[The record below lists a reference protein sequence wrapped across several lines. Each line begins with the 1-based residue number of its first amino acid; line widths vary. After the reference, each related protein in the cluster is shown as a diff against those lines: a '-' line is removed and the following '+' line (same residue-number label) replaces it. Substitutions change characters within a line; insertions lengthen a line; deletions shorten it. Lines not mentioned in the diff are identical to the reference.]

1 MSTQTVSIQG
11 IKGSFHEAAALKYFG
26 EGINTLEC
34 LSFRETCRKLHLD
47 ECNYAVLAIENALAG
62 SLLPNYNLI
71 RDYNLRIVGEVYLPI
86 KLNLL
91 VYNGTPIEKIKRVI
105 SHPIAIQQCQD
116 FLEEHPHIEVIEK
129 ADTAA
134 CAKAVSDGKL
144 EDTAAIAN
152 SEAAELYKLNTLY
165 KSIETNKKNYTRF
178 LILVTEANY
187 TENPNDVNKA
197 TLSFHCGDSVGS
209 LAKVLNIFAENNINL
224 TKIQNTPIIGKPHKD
239 NFFVDLIWGSY
250 QEFEQALIH
259 LTKIVSNLTILGEYK
274 QDENFNTIKLNWK

>member
-1 MSTQTVSIQG
+1 MQHKISIQG
-11 IKGSFHEAAALKYFG
+11 IKGSFHEEAAQRYFG
-26 EGINTLEC
+26 TEIETLEC
-34 LSFRETCRKLHLD
+34 LSFRETCSKLHSGKAD
-47 ECNYAVLAIENALAG
+47 YAVMAIENALAG

-71 RDYNLRIVGEVYLPI
+71 RDFNLRIVGEVYLPI

-91 VYNGTPIEKIKRVI
+91 VYNGTPIESIKRVI
-105 SHPIAIQQCQD
+105 SHPIAIQQCQE

-152 SEAAELYKLNTLY
+152 KEAAKIYGLNTLF

-178 LILVTEANY
+178 LVLVTENNY
-187 TENPNDVNKA
+187 KENPSNVNKA

-209 LAKVLNIFAENNINL
+209 LSKALNIFTENNINL
-224 TKIQNTPIIGKPHKD
+224 TKIQNTPVIGKPHKD
-239 NFFVDLIWGSY
+239 NFFVDLIWNSY
-250 QEFEQALIH
+250 TDFEKALIH

-274 QDENFNTIKLNWK
+274 QDENFNLIKLNWK